1 MLQIE
6 LLQVTPP
13 AERRGRRKKRL
24 LSPADS
30 AMIAPTI
37 MTSPSRYDDLS
48 ELLQSWTADTEPG
61 VDFNRSVWSRI
72 EAAESS
78 NRNLS
83 VSFFGWLQELA
94 RPRIAVSAAAVALF
108 GGVLLGG
115 LQARSAQEELYLL
128 SLDPYHAVS
137 SLPHR

>member
-1 MLQIE
+1 
-6 LLQVTPP
+6 
-13 AERRGRRKKRL
+13 
-24 LSPADS
+24 
-30 AMIAPTI
+30 